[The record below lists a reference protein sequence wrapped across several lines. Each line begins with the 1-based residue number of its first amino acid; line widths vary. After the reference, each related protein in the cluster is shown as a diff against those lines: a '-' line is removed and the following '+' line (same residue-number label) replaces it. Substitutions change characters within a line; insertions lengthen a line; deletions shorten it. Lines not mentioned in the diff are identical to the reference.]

1 MYVYIYHITYRFIT
15 YGHLSSQLVGFLQLN
30 WLNWKSTEDVVR
42 VCWQRSQALSAC
54 RDRVIRFWKLETGE
68 LLGFEKHQPGS
79 PWNVFFNWKAW
90 NLGVSGCVGEQESLP
105 VRGFHWS
112 TTFMPSCFRHRHTH
126 TCCMCSVRPF
136 VLQLLVPVWSCRYLR
151 GYLHSFV
158 LMDAAARLGSFFL
171 VCLNST
177 SPRCSLLRGHTSSVC
192 CLLVNWDLRREA
204 WLDRMD
210 K

>member
-1 MYVYIYHITYRFIT
+1 MHHWLPSSLLVSGIFHGSGWSRKRGRLVESRGDSSLADLNKYIYIYHITYRFIT

-105 VRGFHWS
+105 VRGFNWS
-112 TTFMPSCFRHRHTH
+112 TTLMPSCFRHTHTH
-126 TCCMCSVRPF
+126 TPTHAACVLF
-136 VLQLLVPVWSCRYLR
+136 VLL
-151 GYLHSFV
+151 SF
-158 LMDAAARLGSFFL
+158 
-171 VCLNST
+171 
-177 SPRCSLLRGHTSSVC
+177 SL
-192 CLLVNWDLRREA
+192 
-204 WLDRMD
+204 
-210 K
+210 

>member
-1 MYVYIYHITYRFIT
+1 MNTCHRSLQAF
-15 YGHLSSQLVGFLQLN
+15 SQLKKYWGCGQSVLAEISSAECLPGSRHPLLEVGN
-30 WLNWKSTEDVVR
+30 GWVARIW
-42 VCWQRSQALSAC
+42 
-54 RDRVIRFWKLETGE
+54 ETATHY
-68 LLGFEKHQPGS
+68 FDQPGS
-79 PWNVFFNWKAW
+79 SWNVFFNWKAW